1 MTIYELLSSNQSL
14 LNLMLK
20 NSIKRTDMEYIG
32 MMDDYKKMRMQRQ
45 KVGYIVNFLA
55 DKYGISV
62 RTVFNVV
69 KKMSSRVKT

>member
-1 MTIYELLSSNQSL
+1 
-14 LNLMLK
+14 
-20 NSIKRTDMEYIG
+20 MEYIG